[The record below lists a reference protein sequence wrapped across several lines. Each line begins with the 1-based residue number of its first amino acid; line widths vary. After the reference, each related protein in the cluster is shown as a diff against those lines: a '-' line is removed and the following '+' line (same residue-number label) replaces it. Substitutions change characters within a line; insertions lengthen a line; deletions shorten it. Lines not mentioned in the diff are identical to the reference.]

1 MLDRL
6 RTDFQLSVM
15 TMLGACALLGITP
28 FAVYRFLTAEYIVG
42 VTDLC
47 ILFAIIANVGYA
59 WITGDTRRSGLVLAV
74 LINLGGIAV
83 SLLLGD
89 RGLFWLFPC
98 FVTTFFLTTA
108 LRAVLI
114 NILPLLVLTIN
125 GTAFYSIQEMWS
137 FIATSLVVSACAYVF
152 ARRNQSQRTILERLA
167 THDPLTNAGNRRAM
181 EEELMSA
188 IATRQRSGL
197 GYALIIFDLDHFK
210 SINDRFGHGIGD
222 RVLADCAELIRRHT
236 RVVDALFRFGGEEFV
251 LLMPGLGPE
260 DVHAVAEKLRIRLAQ
275 ELQTPGGPGVTASFG
290 AAVLHDDETLEQWL
304 QRADQALYRAKS
316 EGRDRVVV
324 AEPRA
329 RQQATEPDVA
339 GVSSMLP

>member
-15 TMLGACALLGITP
+15 TMLGACAMLGITP
-28 FAVYRFLTAEYIVG
+28 FAVYRFLTQEYKVG

-47 ILFAIIANVGYA
+47 ILLAVISTVGYA
-59 WITGDTRRSGLVLAV
+59 WLSGDTRRSGFALAI
-74 LINLGGIAV
+74 LINIGGTAV

-108 LRAVLI
+108 LRAILI
-114 NILPLLVLTIN
+114 NILPLLALVFT
-125 GTAFYSIQEMWS
+125 GTAFYSIQEQWS
-137 FIATSLVVSACAYVF
+137 FVATSLVVSACAYLF
-152 ARRNQSQRTILERLA
+152 ALRNQSQRNILERLA

-188 IATRQRSGL
+188 IATRQRNGL

-210 SINDRFGHGIGD
+210 TVNDRFGHGVGD
-222 RVLADCAELIRRHT
+222 QVLASCAEVIRRHT

-251 LLMPGLGPE
+251 LLMPGLGLD
-260 DVHAVAEKLRIRLAQ
+260 DVDAVAEKLRHKLSQ
-275 ELQTPGGPGVTASFG
+275 ELRTPAGPGAVTASFG
-290 AAVLHDDETLEQWL
+290 AAVLHDNETLDQWL
-304 QRADQALYRAKS
+304 RRADQALYRAKA
-316 EGRDRVVV
+316 EGRNRVVV
-324 AEPRA
+324 AGA
-329 RQQATEPDVA
+329 RVSTGLAEA
-339 GVSSMLP
+339 SSMLP